1 MKKTNAEARVGM
13 NKKLVIIVIAVI
25 VVLGGASAYLLTQ
38 KNASDNKSDDTTKT
52 SDTADSD
59 AKKYN
64 DACKIFTKEEI
75 AAALGGTY
83 GDGEEEYAPSTAS
96 PGSDNYEDL
105 KGSACNF
112 KQDNDGST
120 AGMTAALDLSVAINN
135 YASAADAKTFM
146 NDLRHPQTTEAQE
159 AVGQATDVD
168 GVGDQAFFPVIK
180 TAEGTYEKTEALYV
194 LVGRQVIVLTTTQLD
209 GVDRDAVRSS
219 LTTLAK
225 KL

>member
-1 MKKTNAEARVGM
+1 MEARAGM

-25 VVLGGASAYLLTQ
+25 IVVGGASAYLLVQ
-38 KNASDNKSDDTTKT
+38 KNAGDSKTADTTK
-52 SDTADSD
+52 SEDTTANGDV
-59 AKKYN
+59 KKYS
-64 DACKIFTKEEI
+64 DACKIFTKAEI

-83 GDGEEEYAPSTAS
+83 GDGEEEYVASTVS

-120 AGMTAALDLSVAINN
+120 AGMTAALDLTVAVNN
-135 YASAADAKTFM
+135 YATVVEAKTFM
-146 NDLRHPQTTEAQE
+146 NDLRDPQTTEGKE
-159 AVGQATDVD
+159 AVGTATDVS
-168 GVGDQAFFPVIK
+168 GVGDRAFFPVIN

-194 LVGRQVIVLTTTQLD
+194 LVGRQVIVLTATQLD
-209 GVDRDAVRSS
+209 GVDRDAVRTG